1 MTKIKDFIAVFKD
14 GLLLILFLLL
24 LFFPSY
30 FNKMLERAGFT
41 EGSLMGLS
49 WKQKA
54 IESKE
59 VADSSQQLAI
69 NASLQMEQLQGRL
82 DSISKKL
89 QQLTATT
96 DNPAVEHITAAIDSS
111 KAELKFSNMQL
122 KKNVQFQ
129 NKKLDFIFKD
139 APAMKLKN

>member
-1 MTKIKDFIAVFKD
+1 MTKIKDFIALVKE

-30 FNKMLERAGFT
+30 INNILIRAGFT
-41 EGSLMGLS
+41 EGSLMGLT

-54 IESKE
+54 IKIKE

-69 NASLQMEQLQGRL
+69 NASLQMEQLQERL

-89 QQLTATT
+89 LRLTATT

-122 KKNVQFQ
+122 KRNVQFQ

-139 APAMKLKN
+139 ALP